1 VEPILIPLAANAA
14 HPFPFISDLGLN
26 LAVRVTEPGRRNRRF
41 VRIKVPANG
50 SRWVPLEQVIADNLS
65 ALFPRALE
73 LACFF
78 FRVTRG
84 AKDDPWADQVADE
97 YADLS
102 PGAIIGLVTAE
113 LTARRYAGVVRL
125 EVSADMPESLR
136 GWLATQLGADPADV
150 IAPAGLLSLGDLTG
164 LPVEGHAGQR
174 YPAHEPTTHPRLRS
188 LDRAD
193 PSAIFDEIRRGDI
206 AAPVVLRGGNGH
218 GRSRRLRD
226 RPRFNPRC
234 RRPHRRPPAP
244 ARRRRQGMRSRGCPG
259 SFGL

>member
-1 VEPILIPLAANAA
+1 MPRIRSRSSATSASIWRYGSPSRAAGTGV
-14 HPFPFISDLGLN
+14 SC
-26 LAVRVTEPGRRNRRF
+26 
-41 VRIKVPANG
+41 G
-50 SRWVPLEQVIADNLS
+50 SRCRPTGRAGCRCRTMRAGCRLKQVIADNLS

-150 IAPAGLLSLGDLTG
+150 IAPAGLPSLGDLTG
-164 LPVEGHAGQR
+164 LPVEGHAGHG

-206 AAPVVLRGGNGH
+206 AAPVVLRGGDGH